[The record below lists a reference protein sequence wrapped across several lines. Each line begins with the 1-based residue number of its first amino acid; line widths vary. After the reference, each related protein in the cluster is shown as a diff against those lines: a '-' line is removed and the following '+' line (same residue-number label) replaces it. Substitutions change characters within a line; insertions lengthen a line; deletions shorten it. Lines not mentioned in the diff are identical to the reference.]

1 MSYKLN
7 KDLKPFESVSEKMA
21 SEKHITASAIVP
33 ILESLRESKA
43 AEGNEDSGEFTCD
56 IINQIHSELIKY
68 FHSRYSLER
77 NPETIL
83 LLIICTYLDPLFK
96 KDYLTDDTYSHVISK
111 LKNIAMTGK
120 EHAATIPQ
128 ETKNRGLS
136 LIIKK
141 GKHKQNTE
149 IKVFSTKL

>member
-1 MSYKLN
+1 
-7 KDLKPFESVSEKMA
+7 MA

-68 FHSRYSLER
+68 FHSR
-77 NPETIL
+77 
-83 LLIICTYLDPLFK
+83 YLDPLFK